1 MRKFKQKPK
10 KRDGI
15 FRNTFFPF
23 EEDAAI
29 KQKDENDKLQVAH
42 QYSYP
47 RPSIHPSE
55 ILKVEIALPRLQSK
69 LQENCCI
76 LSELMSPAPMG
87 LKSHPIYKIWYPFI
101 LTDEAMMHA
110 MIFFLATVLDR
121 SYRQAVS
128 MDWRTHAS
136 QAARLISE
144 RLSSE
149 RLATTDASIAAV
161 IVLATAEVS

>member
-23 EEDAAI
+23 GEDAAS
-29 KQKDENDKLQVAH
+29 KQKNENGRLQVAH
-42 QYSYP
+42 RCSCP
-47 RPSIHPSE
+47 RSSTPLSE
-55 ILKVEIALPRLQSK
+55 ILKAEIALPRLQSK
-69 LQENCCI
+69 LQESCCI

-87 LKSHPIYKIWYPFI
+87 LKFDPIYKTWYPFI

-110 MIFFLATVLDR
+110 MIFFLATVLDQ
-121 SYRQAVS
+121 SHHQAVS

-149 RLATTDASIAAV
+149 KLATADASIAAV